1 MMLGRG
7 LKRFVRASVAPAI
20 FCSITGYFAWNA
32 TQGAHGLVTYAQR
45 KVQLQQTQT
54 DLAAAQAERDEWET
68 RVSGLRASHL
78 DRDTLD
84 ERARAMLN
92 LAEPNEIVVQFTGKD
107 RLF

>member
-7 LKRFVRASVAPAI
+7 LKRAARASAAPLAFCAI
-20 FCSITGYFAWNA
+20 TAYFAWNA

-45 KVQLQQTQT
+45 QEQLKQAES
-54 DLAAAQAERDEWET
+54 DLAAAQAERNHWEV
-68 RVSGLRASHL
+68 RVSSLRDNNL
-78 DRDTLD
+78 NLDTLD

-92 LAEPNEIVVQFTGKD
+92 LAEPNEIIVQYKTKD